1 MMDKISFRST
11 AHTGMVLLSDIM
23 QNPIPMTLGNM
34 HANGVRKLS
43 VCGSLAIL
51 IVIAMTSANSAA
63 RKPKEGTTQI
73 HRACGKLPYSSFV
86 ECFDHFLKIGYGIK
100 VTAPFCQYYCSR

>member
-1 MMDKISFRST
+1 MPSGVVIQRPANVRSCPK
-11 AHTGMVLLSDIM
+11 ADRKM
-23 QNPIPMTLGNM
+23 QRMTLANM
-34 HANGVRKLS
+34 RANGVRKLS

-51 IVIAMTSANSAA
+51 IVIAMTSANNAA

>member
-1 MMDKISFRST
+1 MKS
-11 AHTGMVLLSDIM
+11 
-23 QNPIPMTLGNM
+23 PMTPANM
-34 HANGVRKLS
+34 RANAVRKLS

-51 IVIAMTSANSAA
+51 IVIAMTSADSAA

-73 HRACGKLPYSSFV
+73 HRACGKLPNTSFV